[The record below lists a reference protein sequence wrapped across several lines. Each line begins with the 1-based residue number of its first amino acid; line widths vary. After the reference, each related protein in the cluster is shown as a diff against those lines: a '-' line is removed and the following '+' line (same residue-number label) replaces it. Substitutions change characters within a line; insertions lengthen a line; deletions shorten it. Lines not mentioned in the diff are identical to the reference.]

1 MNRKYK
7 LYSRD
12 ISDDHVGGSAREPE
26 LVHSGGFGS
35 FLCLIQ
41 LFLEKVTEEVH

>member
-12 ISDDHVGGSAREPE
+12 ISDDHVVGNACERDQSWFIPVV
-26 LVHSGGFGS
+26 LVHF
-35 FLCLIQ
+35 C
-41 LFLEKVTEEVH
+41 V